1 MYSYALKRLIR
12 GKGIFLALFLS
23 VALAAT
29 LFSGILQGA
38 DAVSASMLD
47 MVLESTDVDIVFSA
61 EDRDLRR
68 TSLIAVE
75 EAIGSLENVAWVEHL
90 IRSVEQ
96 GEGLG
101 IEVNVTGSE
110 TSMPFTIV
118 ALPSDSPLVAGI
130 QGIDSLELG
139 HYRQSQG
146 DKN

>member
-68 TSLIAVE
+68 TSLTAVE
-75 EAIGSLENVAWVEHL
+75 DAIGSLENVAWVEHL
-90 IRSVEQ
+90 
-96 GEGLG
+96 
-101 IEVNVTGSE
+101 
-110 TSMPFTIV
+110 
-118 ALPSDSPLVAGI
+118 
-130 QGIDSLELG
+130 
-139 HYRQSQG
+139 
-146 DKN
+146 